1 MAFQKPS
8 NRRPYFAKGRVRST
22 GQYNGFHDI
31 PLTMPAS
38 FGLAVPRNGLMG
50 CLCHDKNTYSRKCCR
65 GYLIN
70 QGIGNITGDGVQE
83 LENPWASGF
92 DQLAFGP
99 FYQ

>member
-1 MAFQKPS
+1 MAKS
-8 NRRPYFAKGRVRST
+8 NKRPYFSKGRVT
-22 GQYNGFHDI
+22 TPGQENGFRDI
-31 PLTMPAS
+31 PLTMPHS
-38 FGLAVPRNGLMG
+38 FGLAVPRNGLMA
-50 CLCHDKNTYSRKCCR
+50 CLCADKNTYSRKCCK

-70 QGIGNITGDGVQE
+70 QGIGNIYGTGIRE